1 MLNSEMSA
9 LGASGELGLDFC
21 DTLFGERKPL
31 ANLMK
36 LSLRDFL
43 SLSLDFGSGDLDLES
58 GVVPRP
64 NMPVM
69 AWMNVFLGSLV

>member
-1 MLNSEMSA
+1 MLSSDMSA
-9 LGASGELGLDFC
+9 RGASGELGLDFC
-21 DTLFGERKPL
+21 DTLGERKPL
-31 ANLMK
+31 ANFMK
-36 LSLRDFL
+36 LSLRDFR
-43 SLSLDFGSGDLDLES
+43 SLSLVFESGDLDLES